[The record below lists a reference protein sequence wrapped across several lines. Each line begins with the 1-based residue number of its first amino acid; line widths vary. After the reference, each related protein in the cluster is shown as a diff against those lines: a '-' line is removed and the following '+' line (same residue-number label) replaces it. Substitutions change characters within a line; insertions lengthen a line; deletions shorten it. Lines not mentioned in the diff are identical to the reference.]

1 MTLQFSL
8 IKGQRQCSVKKS
20 NSNNQYFKNIGQLK
34 LGNPIKKVTSGNCH
48 TQKNNNSIYNQVQ
61 LETTKMEIT
70 RSWRE
75 QKVMLKRR
83 FSILQDEDFE
93 FKEDQKE
100 NMLNKLA
107 TKLKKTRTELESLFA
122 ELQTY

>member
-1 MTLQFSL
+1 
-8 IKGQRQCSVKKS
+8 
-20 NSNNQYFKNIGQLK
+20 
-34 LGNPIKKVTSGNCH
+34 
-48 TQKNNNSIYNQVQ
+48 
-61 LETTKMEIT
+61 MEIT

-83 FSILQDEDFE
+83 FSILSDADFE
-93 FKEDQKE
+93 FKEGQKE

-107 TKLKKTRTELESLFA
+107 TKLKKSRAELNSLFA